1 LAWLVEYADKLQ
13 LDDDLRAVLQ
23 RLNKSAIAVSKLSCR
38 VCWEFADIIRKGTT
52 NFALRGY
59 HKTLSAV
66 ELPSY
71 LPYDVLEQLVTRFK
85 TTLIDEITTMLN
97 KKENQH
103 YRNLSDQSDNGFS
116 VASD

>member
-1 LAWLVEYADKLQ
+1 LAH
-13 LDDDLRAVLQ
+13 
-23 RLNKSAIAVSKLSCR
+23 
-38 VCWEFADIIRKGTT
+38 IIRNGTI
-52 NFALRGY
+52 ALRGY

-85 TTLIDEITTMLN
+85 TILIDEITTMLS

-103 YRNLSDQSDNGFS
+103 YRNLSDQSDSGLS
-116 VASD
+116 VASDESGIHSVDGRFRDVAYPSTPMSTPSSSTLRPTPPSR